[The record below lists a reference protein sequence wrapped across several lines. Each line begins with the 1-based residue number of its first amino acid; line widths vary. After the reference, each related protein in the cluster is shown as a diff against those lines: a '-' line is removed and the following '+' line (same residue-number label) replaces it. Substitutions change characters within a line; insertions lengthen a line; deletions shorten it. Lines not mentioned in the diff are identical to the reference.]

1 MGGGSSARDAEGKL
15 GTYEQLSYISYVWML
30 DQVRPYLALDPDEL
44 EAQKEVIGGVI
55 QCAPDELAKKD
66 TRDPA
71 TKGWIGAGLE
81 FLKGRA
87 SSMRD
92 MVYGYAGGTIV
103 DSHTFGYDLLA
114 FPKPREPLD
123 LTIQEKEKGV
133 RTGEVVHPSV
143 WFRQESQ
150 RRDGQV
156 EEDDIY
162 QPIAMKKW
170 TRETDGETGQS
181 RWTKRD
187 KEGRIVKSMP
197 EFEIGRMPAQD
208 SLERWL
214 IDRSWCD
221 TVHERVKNEW
231 KSS

>member
-1 MGGGSSARDAEGKL
+1 M

-30 DQVRPYLALDPDEL
+30 DRVRPYLALDPDEL
-44 EAQKEVIGGVI
+44 EAQKGVIGGVI
-55 QCAPDELAKKD
+55 RCAPDELAKKD
-66 TRDPA
+66 TRDSA

-114 FPKPREPLD
+114 FPKPREPMD
-123 LTIQEKEKGV
+123 LTAQEKEKGV
-133 RTGEVVHPSV
+133 RTGEV
-143 WFRQESQ
+143 E
-150 RRDGQV
+150 
-156 EEDDIY
+156 EEDVY

-170 TRETDGETGQS
+170 TRETDGQTGQS